1 MSGGTTRGFRHSR
14 DCDKSS
20 GRLGRQ
26 VGRAPDSS
34 VLIEGGEKH
43 SLLELRRRRRKRE
56 RRRRRQEDK
65 ARGIVPPD
73 GGTRRLDTRAR
84 ACAFA
89 VVPLHVRRITGAAE
103 ECKACTLA
111 CLLTEA
117 ETAVFGSMYRH
128 DDDRQKR

>member
-1 MSGGTTRGFRHSR
+1 MLGGTTRGFRHSR
-14 DCDKSS
+14 DCDKTS

-26 VGRAPDSS
+26 AGTAPDRS
-34 VLIEGGEKH
+34 VLIEGGRKH
-43 SLLELRRRRRKRE
+43 SVLKL

-73 GGTRRLDTRAR
+73 GGTRRLGTRAR

-89 VVPLHVRRITGAAE
+89 VVPLRVRRITGAAE
-103 ECKACTLA
+103 ECEACTLA

-117 ETAVFGSMYRH
+117 ETTVFGSMYRH
-128 DDDRQKR
+128 DADRQRR